1 MNVGARFET
10 CSQLCNQRCLNKSAF
25 VVTRLV
31 PRVWKENVH
40 AVQGRQWQ
48 HVVDHLYSIMLQNSN
63 VVNVLLAN
71 AFEQCAYAGFMYFAA

>member
-1 MNVGARFET
+1 M
-10 CSQLCNQRCLNKSAF
+10 
-25 VVTRLV
+25 TRLV

-40 AVQGRQWQ
+40 PVQGRQWQ

-71 AFEQCAYAGFMYFAA
+71 AFEQGTHTGFVYFAAQEVIIGANFGNVRSGFTHAKANL